1 MRRRAQLNDQIKTE
15 SLEKTKL
22 EAEKFKLEEK
32 LSNVEA
38 SLQKK
43 LTAREEYDK
52 VIGDAEQ
59 VN

>member
-1 MRRRAQLNDQIKTE
+1 MKRRAQLNDQIKTE

>member
-1 MRRRAQLNDQIKTE
+1 MRRRSQLNDQIKTE

>member
-22 EAEKFKLEEK
+22 AAEKFKLEEK